1 MPIQL
6 MPGERPIRAARQ
18 HWSVVAPSLAA
29 ALALLVI
36 GTVILIVIPGTIA
49 GHDVGGVKVGAG
61 IVLAVFVLGWACV
74 SYVRWKLLT
83 YTLTDRRIVL
93 QRGVLSRSTESIS
106 LDRIQN
112 TVIRRPLGDRFIGA
126 GHIDIESA
134 GRDGVETLHRI
145 PDAERFY
152 ATLLQAMDALRMGP
166 PHTMGQ
172 GL

>member
-29 ALALLVI
+29 ALAALVI
-36 GTVILIVIPGTIA
+36 GIVILVVIPGTIA
-49 GHDVGGVKVGAG
+49 GHDIGGIKVSAG
-61 IVLAVFVLGWACV
+61 IVLAAFVLGWGGI
-74 SYVRWKLLT
+74 SYLRWTLLR

-93 QRGVLSRSTESIS
+93 QSGVLSRSTESIS

-126 GHIDIESA
+126 GNIDIESA

-145 PDAERFY
+145 PGAESFY
-152 ATLLQAMDALRMGP
+152 ATLLQAMDALRTGP

-172 GL
+172 GV